1 MGVSDVVEEW
11 RLSLKPIEQVAIVGA
26 GLVGCSWA
34 VVFAAG
40 GAQMRV
46 FDARPEAREEALKRI
61 GETLDDMHRAGLCG
75 EPRSILQQVTVCD
88 TLAEAMHGADYVQES
103 VFERVEIKSAV
114 CAEIGQLLIGHTVV
128 GSSSSGIPASSF
140 TETVANRERFLI
152 AHPVNPPHLI
162 PVVELVPA
170 PWTAPEILPWLTGE
184 LQRFGQVPVQVRSE
198 VQGFILNR
206 LQGAL
211 LNEAWA
217 LYEEGYASLAD
228 IDATVSHGLGLRWAL
243 MGPFETI
250 DLNAPGGI
258 GDYAQRLGPLYHDIA
273 RSRSEPRGWSPELIE
288 KAVAERRAALPQDA
302 LPERG
307 RWRDRRLMQLVA
319 HLRSA
324 GGGEK

>member
-1 MGVSDVVEEW
+1 MQ
-11 RLSLKPIEQVAIVGA
+11 PIEQVAIVGA

-40 GAQMRV
+40 GARVRV
-46 FDARPEAREEALKRI
+46 FDARAEARAEAPARI
-61 GETLDDMHRAGLCG
+61 AETLADMHQAGLCG
-75 EPRSILQQVTVCD
+75 EPQSILQMVTVCD
-88 TLAEAMHGADYVQES
+88 TLAAALEGAEYVQES

-114 CAEIGQLLIGHTVV
+114 CAEIGALLTGTTVV

-140 TETVANRERFLI
+140 TEHVANRERFLI

-170 PWTAPEILPWLTGE
+170 PWTAPEILPWLTGQ
-184 LQRFGQVPVQVRSE
+184 LQHFGQVPVQVRSE
-198 VQGFILNR
+198 AQGFVLNR

-211 LNEAWA
+211 LNEAFA
-217 LYEEGYASLAD
+217 LFEEGYASLAD

-258 GDYAQRLGPLYHDIA
+258 ADYAQRLGPLYHDIA
-273 RSRSEPRGWSPELIE
+273 RSRAAPRGWSPALIE
-288 KAVAERRAALPQDA
+288 KAEAERRLALPQGG
-302 LPERG
+302 LQERG
-307 RWRDRRLMQLVA
+307 RWRDQRLMQLVA
-319 HLRSA
+319 HLRTA
-324 GGGEK
+324 EGGEG